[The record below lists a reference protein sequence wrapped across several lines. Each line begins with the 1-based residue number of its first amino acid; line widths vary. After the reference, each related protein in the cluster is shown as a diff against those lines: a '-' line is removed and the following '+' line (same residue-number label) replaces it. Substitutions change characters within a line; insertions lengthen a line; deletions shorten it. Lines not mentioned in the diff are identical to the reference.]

1 MRRIF
6 PFLCLASALLT
17 VGGCARSMSETSVAN
32 DGSWTRTVK
41 FTIPKEAPMGGDAP
55 KFEDTFVV
63 PGAGWKVERTTDK
76 ENQVLTAT
84 RSAKLG
90 ETISKDIQVKTKK
103 GIVCVN
109 EVKVTELAPGK
120 FEYLE
125 TVKYVG
131 PDKPDISEAQ
141 KWMAP
146 LLADVLPAGTNPAIN
161 QRFVGEMFA
170 EMWHIIFGPSEP
182 LLSQLFFSPD
192 LAERRMKAKF
202 GRALDRLLAKEFGDK
217 MDADARLKAIRTL
230 IAKLDADKVLE
241 GPKEKQKEGQS
252 EDSNL
257 VAMFT
262 SVKLPGRIVESNG
275 ETDEVS
281 GEVFWAYYPE
291 AAQIGDVVLRA
302 VCEVKP

>member
-1 MRRIF
+1 MRRLLQF
-6 PFLCLASALLT
+6 ACFVLLLAT
-17 VGGCARSMSETSVAN
+17 VVGCARSFTETAVAT

-41 FTIPKEAPMGGDAP
+41 FTIAKEAPMGGDPP

-76 ENQVLTAT
+76 DNQILTAT

-120 FEYLE
+120 FEYVE
-125 TVKYVG
+125 VVKYVG
-131 PDKPDISEAQ
+131 PDKPDIAEAK

-146 LLADVLPAGTNPAIN
+146 LLKDVLPVGTDAATAD
-161 QRFVGEMFA
+161 RFVGDMFS
-170 EMWHIIFGPSEP
+170 EMWHIVFGPSEP

-202 GRALDRLLAKEFGDK
+202 GRALNGLLAKEFGDK
-217 MDADARLKAIRTL
+217 MDADARLKAVRSL
-230 IAKLDADKVLE
+230 IATLDADKVLE

-252 EDSNL
+252 DDSNL

-275 ETDEVS
+275 EIDEVS

-291 AAQIGDVVLRA
+291 AAQVGDVVLRA